1 MINPEDNIKIDNFFY
16 AFLLIVFVV
25 YFIASI
31 ANNFSTQ
38 EQINNKWTN
47 QEQQKFI
54 NKVLNLAQT
63 CPIKT
68 EYGELGSTNIILNC
82 EKSDK
87 QYNYSITIKKY
98 SDDRYKLIKV
108 SDNNNHDP
116 TIGII
121 FDYYLNDENNFN
133 NDNFNNM
140 NNQINNIIEQRIKA
154 EKQKFL
160 NE

>member
-1 MINPEDNIKIDNFFY
+1 MG
-16 AFLLIVFVV
+16 AFVLITFVL

-31 ANNFSTQ
+31 EYKFFPQ
-38 EQINNKWTN
+38 EPIDNKWTN

-54 NKVLNLAQT
+54 NRVLILAQT

-68 EYGELGSTNIILNC
+68 EYDKFGATNIILNC

-87 QYNYSITIKKY
+87 QDNYSITIKKY
-98 SDDRYKLIKV
+98 SDNRYKLIKV
-108 SDNNNHDP
+108 INNNNHDP

-121 FDYYLNDENNFN
+121 FDYYLNDENNFS

-140 NNQINNIIEQRIKA
+140 NNQIKNIIEQRIKA